1 MKNKEESNLEE
12 QEYISISGARENN
25 LQDIDV
31 RIPRNKF
38 VVITGI
44 SGSGKSSL
52 AFDTLFAEGQRR
64 YMETF
69 GIYAR
74 QFIGKMERPDVDQI
88 TGLSPVISIEQK
100 TSGWNP
106 RSTVGTITEL
116 YDLFRLLYARIG
128 EAYSWKSGKKM
139 QQFTEEEIIERLF
152 NEFHEQNI
160 TILAPLVRGRKGH
173 YRELFEQIRKQGFS
187 KVRIDGKLT
196 ELTKGLRVERYKVH
210 DIEVVIDRIKVL
222 EDRRQRMEKSIAT
235 AFEMGEGLIFIEEM
249 KEKKISRFSRDLMD
263 VDSGISYED
272 PSPNSFSF
280 NSPYGACPKCNGL
293 GYVNEVDMKKVLPDP
308 ALSINKGAIP
318 PIGERRE
325 NRTFDQL
332 KALAK
337 HFGFTLGTPVSEI
350 PKKALDIILH
360 GGGEQ
365 VEITA
370 RNLDL
375 SENSILSE
383 GIIKMLD
390 RWFNDS
396 TSERIRK
403 WAGEFMSLQDC
414 SACHGYRLKKESLHF
429 KINDRHIGE
438 IAHLDL
444 DELDHWLEQLP
455 EHLNEKQKNIGKEVL
470 KEIKTRLRFLL
481 DVGLTYLTL
490 NRPAK
495 SLSGGES
502 QRTRLANQ
510 IGSQLSGITY
520 IMDEPSIG
528 LHQRDNQRLITALH
542 SLIEADNTVLVVE
555 HDEDIMLASDY
566 LIDIG
571 PGAGKL
577 GGRIV
582 SVGHPEEVISDP
594 QSITGQYLKGTM
606 EIAVPGERRPG
617 NGKTLTVTGARGHNL
632 KNITVDI
639 PLQTLTCIT
648 GVSGSGKSTLIN
660 ETIYPALRKHF
671 HNSLKDPL
679 EHDAIHGIEN
689 LDKVIDIDQSPIG
702 RTPRSNP
709 ATYTNVFT
717 DIRKLYAEVP
727 EAKIRGYKIGRF
739 SFNVKGGRC
748 EDCGGA
754 GMKEIEMNF
763 IPNVYIECPTCF
775 GKRFNRETLEILY
788 KGKNISDILKMTVD
802 EAVEFFEPVP
812 KIYRKLKTI
821 QDVGLGYIT
830 LGQSATTLSG
840 GEAQRVKLAEEL
852 AKRDT
857 GNTLYILDEP
867 TTGLHFQDIERLLQ
881 VVQKLIDKGNTF
893 IIIEHNMDVIKTADH
908 IIDIGP
914 EGGKHGGQVIAQG
927 TPEEVA
933 QVKESFTAKFLRKYV
948 SEDVLS

>member
-1 MKNKEESNLEE
+1 MEE
-12 QEYISISGARENN
+12 QEFISVSGARENN

-31 RIPRNKF
+31 KIPRNKF

-69 GIYAR
+69 GLYAR

-152 NEFHEQNI
+152 TEFQNKNI

-187 KVRIDGKLT
+187 KVRIDGELT
-196 ELTKGLRVERYKVH
+196 ELSKGLKVARYKVH

-222 EDRRQRMEKSIAT
+222 EDRRQRMEKSIST
-235 AFEMGEGLIFIEEM
+235 AFEMGDGLIFIEDM
-249 KEKKISRFSRDLMD
+249 ADKQIHRFSKDLMD
-263 VDSGISYED
+263 VDSGVSYED
-272 PSPNSFSF
+272 PSPNTFSF
-280 NSPYGACPKCNGL
+280 NSPYGACPRCNGL
-293 GYVNEVDMKKVLPDP
+293 GYVNEVDMKKVISDP
-308 ALSINKGAIP
+308 SLSINKGAIP

-325 NRTFDQL
+325 NKTFDQL

-337 HFGFTLGTPVSEI
+337 HFEFTLGTPVSEI
-350 PKKALDIILH
+350 PKEAMKILLH
-360 GGGEQ
+360 GGGEE
-365 VEITA
+365 VEISA
-370 RNLDL
+370 KNLDL

-383 GIIKMLD
+383 GLIKMLD

-414 SACHGYRLKKESLHF
+414 GACHGYRLKKESLHF

-438 IAHLDL
+438 VANLDL
-444 DELDHWLEQLP
+444 DELAHWLEDLP
-455 EHLNEKQKNIGKEVL
+455 DYLNDKQKKIGKEVL
-470 KEIKTRLRFLL
+470 KEIKTRLHFLL

-528 LHQRDNQRLITALH
+528 LHQRDNQRLITALKN
-542 SLIEADNTVLVVE
+542 LIQADNTVLVVE
-555 HDEDIMLASDY
+555 HDEEIMMSSDY

-571 PGAGKL
+571 PGAGNL
-577 GGRIV
+577 GGHIV
-582 SVGHPEEVISDP
+582 SMGHPEEVKNDP
-594 QSITGQYLKGTM
+594 NSVTGKYLSGVL
-606 EIAVPGERRPG
+606 EIPVPEHRRSG
-617 NGKTLTVTGARGHNL
+617 NGKVLKITGATGHNL
-632 KNITVDI
+632 KNVSVEI
-639 PLQTLTCIT
+639 PLQTLTCVT
-648 GVSGSGKSTLIN
+648 GVSGSGKSSLIN

-671 HNSLKDPL
+671 YKSLKDPL
-679 EHDAIHGIEN
+679 PYEAIQGIEH

-748 EDCGGA
+748 VDCGGA

-788 KGKNISDILKMTVD
+788 KGKNISDVLKMTVD
-802 EAVEFFEPVP
+802 EAVKFFEPVP
-812 KIYRKLKTI
+812 KIFRKLKTI

-867 TTGLHFQDIERLLQ
+867 TTGLHFQDIEKLLH

-914 EGGKHGGQVIAQG
+914 EGGKHGGEIVAQG

-933 QVKESFTAKFLRKYV
+933 QVKESFTATFLAKYV
-948 SEDVLS
+948 SEDVLT

>member
-1 MKNKEESNLEE
+1 
-12 QEYISISGARENN
+12 
-25 LQDIDV
+25 
-31 RIPRNKF
+31 
-38 VVITGI
+38 
-44 SGSGKSSL
+44 
-52 AFDTLFAEGQRR
+52 
-64 YMETF
+64 
-69 GIYAR
+69 
-74 QFIGKMERPDVDQI
+74 
-88 TGLSPVISIEQK
+88 
-100 TSGWNP
+100 
-106 RSTVGTITEL
+106 
-116 YDLFRLLYARIG
+116 
-128 EAYSWKSGKKM
+128 
-139 QQFTEEEIIERLF
+139 
-152 NEFHEQNI
+152 
-160 TILAPLVRGRKGH
+160 
-173 YRELFEQIRKQGFS
+173 LFEQIRKQGFS
-187 KVRIDGKLT
+187 KVRIDGELK

-222 EDRRQRMEKSIAT
+222 EDRRQRMEKSIST
-235 AFEMGEGLIFIEEM
+235 AFDMGDGLIFIEEM
-249 KEKKISRFSRDLMD
+249 SEKQIFRFSKGLMD

-272 PSPNSFSF
+272 PSPNTFSF
-280 NSPYGACPKCNGL
+280 NSPYGACPRCNGL
-293 GYVNEVDMKKVLPDP
+293 GYVNEVDMKKMIPDP
-308 ALSINKGAIP
+308 TLSISKGGIP

-337 HFGFTLGTPVSEI
+337 YYSFTLGTPVAEI
-350 PKKALDIILH
+350 PEEAMEIILH
-360 GGGEQ
+360 GGGEK
-365 VEITA
+365 VEVSA
-370 RNLDL
+370 KNLDL
-375 SENSILSE
+375 SENSILTE
-383 GIIKMLD
+383 GLIKMLD

-396 TSERIRK
+396 SSERIRK

-414 SACHGYRLKKESLHF
+414 IECHGYRLKKESLHF

-438 IAHLDL
+438 VAQLDL
-444 DELDHWLEQLP
+444 EELAHWLDDLP
-455 EHLNEKQKNIGKEVL
+455 GYLNEKQKTIGQEVL
-470 KEIKTRLRFLL
+470 KEIKTRLHFML

-528 LHQRDNQRLITALH
+528 LHQRDNRRLITALRN
-542 SLIEADNTVLVVE
+542 LIQADNTVLVVE
-555 HDEDIMLASDY
+555 HDEDIMMSSDY

-577 GGRIV
+577 GGHIV
-582 SVGHPEEVISDP
+582 SVGHPEEVKNDP
-594 QSITGQYLKGTM
+594 DSITGQYLRGEL
-606 EIAVPGERRPG
+606 EIPVPEERRSG
-617 NGKTLTVTGARGHNL
+617 NGKELEIKGATGHNL
-632 KNITVDI
+632 KNVIVKI
-639 PLQTLTCIT
+639 PLQTLTCVT

-660 ETIYPALRKHF
+660 ETLYPALRKHF
-671 HNSLKDPL
+671 YKSLKDPL
-679 EHDAIHGIEN
+679 PYEAIHGIEHI
-689 LDKVIDIDQSPIG
+689 DKVVEIDQSPIG

-748 EDCGGA
+748 PDCGGA

-775 GKRFNRETLEILY
+775 GKRFNRETLEIIF
-788 KGKNISDILKMTVD
+788 KGKNISDVLKMTVD
-802 EAVEFFEPVP
+802 EAVEFFEAVP

-867 TTGLHFQDIERLLQ
+867 TTGLHFQDIEKLLD

-914 EGGKHGGQVIAQG
+914 EGGKHGGQIIAQG

-933 QVKESFTAKFLRKYV
+933 EVKESFTAEFLKKYV

>member
-1 MKNKEESNLEE
+1 MEE
-12 QEYISISGARENN
+12 QEFISVSGARENN
-25 LQDIDV
+25 LQNIDV
-31 RIPRNKF
+31 QIPRNKF

-116 YDLFRLLYARIG
+116 YDLLRLLYARIG
-128 EAYSWKSGKKM
+128 EAYSWKTGKKM
-139 QQFTEEEIIERLF
+139 LQFTEEEIIERLF
-152 NEFHEQNI
+152 TEFENSRI
-160 TILAPLVRGRKGH
+160 AILAPLVRGRKGH
-173 YRELFEQIRKQGFS
+173 YRELFEQIRKQGFTR
-187 KVRIDGKLT
+187 VRIDGHMT

-210 DIEVVIDRIKVL
+210 DIEVVIDRIKVV
-222 EDRRQRMEKSIAT
+222 EDRRQRMEKSITT
-235 AFEMGEGLIFIEEM
+235 AFDMGDGLIFIEDLEG
-249 KEKKISRFSRDLMD
+249 EKMFRFSKELMD
-263 VDSGISYED
+263 VESGISYED
-272 PSPNSFSF
+272 PSPNTFSF

-293 GYVNEVDMKKVLPDP
+293 GYVNEVDMNKVIADP
-308 ALSINKGAIP
+308 TLSISKGGIP

-325 NRTFDQL
+325 NRTFEQL

-337 HFGFTLGTPVSEI
+337 HFGFTLGTPISDI
-350 PKKALDIILH
+350 PDQAMKILLH
-360 GGGEQ
+360 GGGEE
-365 VEITA
+365 VEISA
-370 RNLDL
+370 KGLDL
-375 SENSILSE
+375 SENSILTE
-383 GIIKMLD
+383 GLIKMLD
-390 RWFNDS
+390 RWFNES
-396 TSERIRK
+396 SSERIRK
-403 WAGEFMSLQDC
+403 WAGEFMSVQDC
-414 SACHGYRLKKESLHF
+414 SSCEGYRLKKESLHF
-429 KINDRHIGE
+429 KINERHIGE
-438 IAHLDL
+438 VAELDL
-444 DELDHWLEQLP
+444 DELAHWLENLP
-455 EHLNEKQKNIGKEVL
+455 AYLSDKQKKIGQEVL
-470 KEIKTRLRFLL
+470 KEIRTRLHFLL
-481 DVGLTYLTL
+481 DVGLSYLSL

-528 LHQRDNQRLITALH
+528 LHQRDNQRLITALKN
-542 SLIEADNTVLVVE
+542 LISADNSVLVVE

-577 GGRIV
+577 GGHIV
-582 SVGHPEEVISDP
+582 SVGHPEEVRNDP
-594 QSITGQYLKGTM
+594 TSITGQYLSGAK
-606 EIAVPGERRPG
+606 EIEVPAIRRKG
-617 NGKTLTVTGARGHNL
+617 NGKAIEIIGATGHNL
-632 KNITVDI
+632 KNVSVRI
-639 PLQTLTCIT
+639 PLQTLTCVT
-648 GVSGSGKSTLIN
+648 GVSGSGKSSLIN
-660 ETIYPALRKHF
+660 ETLYPALRKHF
-671 HNSLKDPL
+671 YNSLQDPL
-679 EHDAIHGIEN
+679 PHESIQGIEH

-717 DIRKLYAEVP
+717 DIRKLYVEVP

-788 KGKNISDILKMTVD
+788 KGKNISDVLKMTVD

-914 EGGKHGGQVIAQG
+914 EGGRHGGQIVAQG
-927 TPEEVA
+927 SPEEVA
-933 QVKESFTAKFLRKYV
+933 RVKDSFTARFLQKYV

>member
-1 MKNKEESNLEE
+1 MKE
-12 QEYISISGARENN
+12 QEFISIRGARENN
-25 LQDIDV
+25 LQNIDV
-31 RIPRNKF
+31 DIPRNQF

-128 EAYSWKSGKKM
+128 EAYSWKSGRKM
-139 QQFTEEEIIERLF
+139 QQFTEEEIVHNLF
-152 NEFHEQNI
+152 AEFHEKNI
-160 TILAPLVRGRKGH
+160 IILAPLVRGRKGH

-187 KVRIDGKLT
+187 KVRIDGVITDLK
-196 ELTKGLRVERYKVH
+196 KDLRVERYKIH

-222 EDRRQRMEKSIAT
+222 EDRQQRMEKSIST
-235 AFEMGEGLIFIEEM
+235 AFEIGDGLIFIQEM
-249 KEKKISRFSRDLMD
+249 SDEKIYRYSKDLMD
-263 VDSGISYED
+263 VESGISYED

-280 NSPYGACPKCNGL
+280 NSPYGACPKCSGL
-293 GYVNEVDMKKVLPDP
+293 GYVHEVDMKKVIPDP
-308 ALSINKGAIP
+308 SVSISKGGIP

-325 NRTFDQL
+325 NKTFDQL
-332 KALAK
+332 KALAR
-337 HFGFTLGTPVSEI
+337 HFNFTLGTPVENI
-350 PKKALDIILH
+350 PKEAMDIILH
-360 GGGEQ
+360 GGGEV
-365 VEITA
+365 VEMSLK
-370 RNLDL
+370 NMDL
-375 SENSILSE
+375 TENSILSE
-383 GIIKMLD
+383 GLVKMLD
-390 RWFNDS
+390 RWFSDS
-396 TSERIRK
+396 SSEKIRK
-403 WAGEFMSLQDC
+403 WAGDFISLQIC
-414 SACHGYRLKKESLHF
+414 STCDGYRLKKESLHF
-429 KINDRHIGE
+429 KINRLHIGE
-438 IAHLDL
+438 VAQMDL
-444 DELDHWLEQLP
+444 DELAHWLEELP
-455 EHLNEKQKNIGKEVL
+455 QHLTPKQKSIGKEVL
-470 KEIKTRLRFLL
+470 KEISTRLHFLL
-481 DVGLTYLTL
+481 EVGLSYLSL

-528 LHQRDNQRLITALH
+528 LHQRDNRRLITALK
-542 SLIEADNTVLVVE
+542 SLILADNTVLVVE
-555 HDEDIMLASDY
+555 HDEDIMMASDY

-577 GGRIV
+577 GGKIV
-582 SVGHPEEVISDP
+582 STDTPEAVKNDP
-594 QSITGQYLKGTM
+594 NSITGQYLR
-606 EIAVPGERRPG
+606 GERQISIPDQRRPG
-617 NGKTLTVTGARGHNL
+617 NGEFLEIIRATGNNL
-632 KNITVDI
+632 QNVSVKI
-639 PLQTLTCIT
+639 PLKTMTCVT
-648 GVSGSGKSTLIN
+648 GVSGSGKSSLIN
-660 ETIYPALRKHF
+660 ETLYPVLRKHF
-671 HNSLKDPL
+671 YNSLKDPL
-679 EHDAIHGIEN
+679 PHEDIRGIEHI
-689 LDKVIDIDQSPIG
+689 DKVVEIDQSPIG

-717 DIRKLYAEVP
+717 DIRKLYSEVP

-763 IPNVYIECPTCF
+763 IPNVYVECPTCF

-788 KGKNISDILKMTVD
+788 KGKSISDVLKMTVD
-802 EAVEFFEPVP
+802 EAVPFFEPIP

-867 TTGLHFQDIERLLQ
+867 TTGLHFQDIEKLLG
-881 VVQKLIDKGNTF
+881 VVQKLVDKGNTF
-893 IIIEHNMDVIKTADH
+893 IIIEHNLDVIKTADY

-914 EGGKHGGQVIAQG
+914 EGGKHGGRVIALG
-927 TPEEVA
+927 TPEQVA
-933 QVKESFTAKFLRKYV
+933 TAENSFTAEFLREHV
-948 SEDVLS
+948 SVDILS